1 MTKIEELFRGFNPKS
16 YKGIFIVGKNN
27 KGKSLFLKDYSEGY
41 KVLNIKELYS
51 EFKKAQRDSFKENW
65 YSYTIK
71 TENLKII
78 SENISNN
85 IDIKYEQSSEEELL
99 DFSIFKEFKINEDN
113 IGYFDLTST
122 GYISLFLISSYLLY
136 NSEKLSK
143 ENFLFLDEIDS
154 YLDISNKQLLV
165 NMLSKLLPNTKFVLA
180 THSPFTIVKTKDYL
194 IYNIETK
201 NIVYTNDVG
210 NFDGILKIMLS
221 EYTDEYLISKNF
233 EILKKIYFK
242 IITDSYIK
250 NKSEIDLSLKG
261 FEILSFTYKEKI
273 LYNSIKNL
281 IEKEQV

>member
-27 KGKSLFLKDYSEGY
+27 KGKSLFLKDYSDGY

>member
-1 MTKIEELFRGFNPKS
+1 MTKIEELFRGFNPES

-41 KVLNIKELYS
+41 RVLNIKELYS
-51 EFKKAQRDSFKENW
+51 EFKKNQRDSFKENW

-233 EILKKIYFK
+233 EILKEIYFK

-250 NKSEIDLSLKG
+250 NKSEIDLSLKR